1 MHTVISHA
9 SQFRDAFHYAGRAN
23 QFSYEALGLLFDYF
37 DDTDPDMELD
47 VIAVCCHY
55 LEESVDEI
63 AQAYGIDLTECSD
76 GVCTASAYGLERVA
90 KNEHAVVMEWLQNNT
105 QVVGCTSSG
114 IVYCSSF

>member
-55 LEESVDEI
+55 LEASLDDIIEDYSIEI
-63 AQAYGIDLTECSD
+63 DTD
-76 GVCTASAYGLERVA
+76 ASEER
-90 KNEHAVVMEWLQNNT
+90 KMHEVMEWLQNNT